1 MDTSNGQ
8 PEQKTFV
15 VLGCERVGSIG
26 DTKNLQTIVSGTRK
40 CDCPFRVRG
49 RWLNDDEGWIL
60 KLIYRAHNHD
70 LSESLVGYS
79 YVGRLNNE
87 EKWCLLIWQRVW

>member
-1 MDTSNGQ
+1 VKWAWGVAFEMGFVVVILRSDTSNGQ
-8 PEQKTFV
+8 PELKTFV

-49 RWLNDDEGWIL
+49 R
-60 KLIYRAHNHD
+60 
-70 LSESLVGYS
+70 
-79 YVGRLNNE
+79 
-87 EKWCLLIWQRVW
+87 